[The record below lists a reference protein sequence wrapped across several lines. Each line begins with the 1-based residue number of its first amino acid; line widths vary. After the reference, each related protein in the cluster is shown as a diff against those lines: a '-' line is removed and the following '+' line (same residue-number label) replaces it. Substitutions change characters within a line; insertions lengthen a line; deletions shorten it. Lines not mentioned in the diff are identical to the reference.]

1 VSAQVALARLRQAAI
16 QRRLAILLCA
26 GVPVALAAG
35 VLALLVANADVAAG
49 VLVAAALVLS
59 ALAWRAVRGVDGRWL
74 ARRLDAAVPAMEDS
88 AELLLAPREHLAP
101 LQQLQRQRLAARLA
115 GQAPDL
121 RPPWPRPLLA
131 TSVAV
136 AAGMLALALALP
148 PAETRPAQHG
158 ERDGPAA
165 ADIEVTQ
172 LLAATLTVTP
182 PTYTR
187 LPAAQGGALDARV
200 PEGAAL
206 DWRLRLD
213 PVPRAAALVFHDG
226 SRVPLARA
234 GRDWTA
240 RHVAAASALY
250 RIVPEGVAPLAD
262 DRLYRI
268 DVVPDEPPQ
277 VRVTEPARSLAL
289 REDGQRVWQIA
300 FEASDDYGI
309 AGASLSLTLA
319 QGSGEAMA
327 FHDQRI
333 ALQPAAAGAVTPAGA
348 NVPAHRQS
356 YAHPLDL
363 AALGVGEGDDV
374 IVRAEVEDN
383 REPRANTTRSA
394 SFILRWPAP
403 ASSESAGLE
412 GLVQRTLPAYFRSQ
426 RQIIIDTEALLA
438 EQTTLAP
445 ERFLARSD
453 SIGVDQKI
461 LRLRYGEF
469 LGEES
474 ESAAVAAHA
483 EGDEPSAGR
492 VPDQRDALAAA
503 HAGREAHAPATA
515 PAAFGRAG
523 DVIAEYGHVHDIA
536 EAATLLDARTR
547 QLLKAALDEMWQAE
561 GQLRLGQPAQA
572 LPFEHRAL
580 ELVKQAQQA
589 TRIHLARVGL
599 ELPLPD
605 EGRRLGGDRDGVVDP
620 SGNLGPAQMPGAD
633 AARLWQALAD
643 QAPLDW
649 DAAARWLGPRA
660 ASDPAALG
668 VLAAID
674 QARRDPA
681 CAACR
686 EHVRALLWPFL
697 PVPAAAALP
706 RAVADP
712 AGDAYLDA
720 LDGSR
725 RAGSQP

>member
-1 VSAQVALARLRQAAI
+1 M
-16 QRRLAILLCA
+16 
-26 GVPVALAAG
+26 
-35 VLALLVANADVAAG
+35 
-49 VLVAAALVLS
+49 S
-59 ALAWRAVRGVDGRWL
+59 ALAWRGVRGVDGRWL
-74 ARRLDAAVPAMEDS
+74 ARRLDAAAPAMEDS
-88 AELLLAPREHLAP
+88 AELLLADPAPLAP

-115 GQAPDL
+115 REAPDL

-131 TSVAV
+131 GCAAV
-136 AAGMLALALALP
+136 AAGLLVLALAWP
-148 PAETRPAQHG
+148 PAGSQRARTTRG
-158 ERDGPAA
+158 DGAA
-165 ADIEVTQ
+165 AAAIDGTHLV
-172 LLAATLTVTP
+172 AATLAITP
-182 PTYTR
+182 PAYTR
-187 LPAAQGGALDARV
+187 VPATQGPALDARV

-226 SRVPLARA
+226 SRVPLAHE
-234 GRDWTA
+234 GRDWKA

-268 DVVPDEPPQ
+268 DVVPDAPPQ
-277 VRVTEPARSLAL
+277 VRVKEPARSLTL
-289 REDGQRVWQIA
+289 REDGQQAWQIA
-300 FEASDDYGI
+300 FEASDDHAI
-309 AGASLSLTLA
+309 AGASLSLTMA
-319 QGSGEAMA
+319 QGSGEAIA

-333 ALQPAAAGAVTPAGA
+333 ALQPAAVDGAPPRGA
-348 NVPAHRQS
+348 DAAARVQR
-356 YAHPLDL
+356 YVYRLDL
-363 AALGVGEGDDV
+363 AALGLGEGDDV

-383 REPRANTTRSA
+383 RQPRPNTTRSA

-426 RQIIIDTEALLA
+426 RQVIIDTEALLA
-438 EQTTLAP
+438 EQAKLEP

-492 VPDQRDALAAA
+492 APDQRDALADA
-503 HAGREAHAPATA
+503 HAAREAHAPAAA
-515 PAAFGRAG
+515 PDAFGRAG
-523 DVIAEYGHVHDIA
+523 DVVAEYGHVHDIA
-536 EAATLLDARTR
+536 EAATLLDPQTR
-547 QLLKAALDEMWQAE
+547 QVLKAALDEMWQAE

-572 LPFEHRAL
+572 LPFEQRAL

-620 SGNLGPAQMPGAD
+620 PASLVPAQMPAAD
-633 AARLWQALAD
+633 AMRLCQALAGRD
-643 QAPLDW
+643 PVDW
-649 DAAARWLGPRA
+649 DAAVRWLGQRA
-660 ASDPAALG
+660 GSDPAALG

-686 EHVRALLWPFL
+686 EHVRALLWPFV

-725 RAGSQP
+725 SDGSPP